1 MKKAILVLFILMI
14 LLVSG
19 CKSINKA
26 IDNCE
31 QITKYKTVNE
41 KNCDYTTGCECVGKS
56 WAGLGDCNSCKCEYQ
71 EEVC

>member
-1 MKKAILVLFILMI
+1 MKPYWMVGLLVLLIV
-14 LLVSG
+14 VSG

-31 QITKYKTVNE
+31 YVTKYKTVNE
-41 KNCDYTTGCECVGKS
+41 KNCEYTTGSECLSKS
-56 WAGLGDCNSCKCEYQ
+56 WAGLGACNSCRCEYQ